1 MPKGID
7 TDISCDHLLCE
18 ISVAAHQRIN
28 RIGDL
33 LFGEPTHLR
42 EQPSDLLQ
50 VDIESLGGMFLR
62 CHLRNPAGDAT
73 RSGQVM

>member
-1 MPKGID
+1 V
-7 TDISCDHLLCE
+7 LCE
-18 ISVAAHQRIN
+18 VSVAAPQRIN

-73 RSGQVM
+73 RSAQVM